1 MKKRLRITSL
11 IMLIV
16 ALLWITIA
24 FLTMDVPINLP
35 NVFFDFLKV
44 VYKVYPIVIIL
55 LFVASFFAWKKEC
68 WSKFNVYYSA

>member
-1 MKKRLRITSL
+1 MKKRLRVASL

-16 ALLWITIA
+16 ALLWIAIA

-44 VYKVYPIVIIL
+44 VYKVYPIVMIL
-55 LFVASFFAWKKEC
+55 LFVASFFA
-68 WSKFNVYYSA
+68 

>member
-1 MKKRLRITSL
+1 MKKKLRITSL

-35 NVFFDFLKV
+35 NVFFDFLKI
-44 VYKVYPIVIIL
+44 VYKVYPIVMIL
-55 LFVASFFAWKKEC
+55 LFVASFFA
-68 WSKFNVYYSA
+68 